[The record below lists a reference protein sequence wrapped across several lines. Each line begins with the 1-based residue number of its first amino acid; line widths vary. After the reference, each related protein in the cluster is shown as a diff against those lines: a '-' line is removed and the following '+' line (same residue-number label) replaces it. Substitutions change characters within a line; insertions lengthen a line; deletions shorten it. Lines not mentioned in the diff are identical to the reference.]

1 MKWLEVIH
9 LRATEHKP
17 DRLVSTLRQLIDE
30 VREKRSCRKIEMF
43 KRALL
48 ETDICLQLYHDTEN
62 IETSGSTVGMHIT
75 MALKSFGMVNHTVWI
90 VYNQESSQE

>member
-1 MKWLEVIH
+1 MNWLEVIH

-17 DRLVSTLRQLIDE
+17 DLLVSTLRQLIDE

-62 IETSGSTVGMHIT
+62 IETAGSTVGMHIA

-90 VYNQESSQE
+90 VNDHPSSQ